1 MTISP
6 LMAIDL
12 LERAFYDNNMNTHSV
27 EQVSTSIK
35 ERFKASWFASE
46 RLHKPRWMVEEF
58 SLPRRD
64 LLSLVDQFPDAWLFS
79 NVGGSRLGI
88 GVAQR
93 WTYSGPDAWPEW
105 KRQWAA
111 LIAEEQ
117 LDPRLQVAG
126 GVAFSLEETAS
137 RAPWTTFPRMSW
149 TLPAVLV
156 ETGTENLK
164 ATIVAR
170 VDASLPLEP
179 VVTYYQSLV
188 ERIGKPPALAVSVNS
203 TLIESHSTPNHEAW
217 CRLVESAVSTIR
229 SRALS
234 KVVLARALATRFTE
248 PISVSQVLDHLVH
261 ANPEA
266 QVFALRMQSKTFLG
280 ATPELLLSAQG
291 KDVFTMALAG
301 SAPRGATPH
310 LDHVLAQNLLTHQK
324 NVAEHAAVKN
334 HILGVMAR
342 SSTVIKAPARP
353 SIKRL
358 PTVQHLYTPITAQLL
373 AEHTVWD
380 LAEALAPTP
389 AVGGHPASAAVDWIL
404 DHEPFDRG
412 WYAGIV
418 GHVDLT
424 GNGTLLVALRSALVD
439 GSEATLFGG
448 CGIMAESRPEEE
460 WKESQW
466 KIQSMLQA
474 MGVEEWL

>member
-1 MTISP
+1 
-6 LMAIDL
+6 
-12 LERAFYDNNMNTHSV
+12 MNRHSV
-27 EQVSTSIK
+27 EQVSTYIK
-35 ERFKASWFASE
+35 ERFEASWCASE
-46 RLHKPRWMVEEF
+46 RMHQPLWMAEEF
-58 SLPRRD
+58 DLPRRD
-64 LLSLVDQFPDAWLFS
+64 LLTLVDQFPDSWLFN

-93 WTYSGPDAWPEW
+93 WTHSGPDAWAEW
-105 KRQWAA
+105 KREWAG
-111 LIAEEQ
+111 LIAEEH
-117 LDPRLQVAG
+117 LDPNLEVAG
-126 GVAFSLEETAS
+126 GVAFSLEDTAS
-137 RAPWTTFPRMSW
+137 RAPWTAFPRMSW

-156 ETGTENLK
+156 ETGTESLK
-164 ATIVAR
+164 TTIVAR
-170 VDASLPLEP
+170 VDASLPLAP
-179 VVTYYQSLV
+179 VVAYYQSLV
-188 ERIGKPPALAVSVNS
+188 ERIGNPCELSAPATS
-203 TLIESHSTPNHEAW
+203 TLLESHSTPNHEQW

-234 KVVLARALATRFTE
+234 KVVLARAVLTRFTG
-248 PISVSQVLDHLVH
+248 PISVPQILNQLVH

-266 QVFALRMQSKTFLG
+266 QVFALRMRSKTFLG
-280 ATPELLLSAQG
+280 ATPELLLSAQDQ
-291 KDVFTMALAG
+291 DVFTMALAG

-310 LDHVLAQNLLTHQK
+310 QDHVLAQNLLTHQK
-324 NVAEHAAVKN
+324 NLAEHAAVKS
-334 HILGVMAR
+334 HILGVMAG
-342 SSTVIKAPARP
+342 SSTTIKAPVRP

-358 PTVQHLYTPITAQLL
+358 PTVQHLYTPITARLRPGQ
-373 AEHTVWD
+373 TVWD

-389 AVGGHPASAAVDWIL
+389 AVGGHPVAAAVDWIL

-448 CGIMAESRPEEE
+448 CGIMAQSRPEEE

-474 MGVEEWL
+474 MGVEERL